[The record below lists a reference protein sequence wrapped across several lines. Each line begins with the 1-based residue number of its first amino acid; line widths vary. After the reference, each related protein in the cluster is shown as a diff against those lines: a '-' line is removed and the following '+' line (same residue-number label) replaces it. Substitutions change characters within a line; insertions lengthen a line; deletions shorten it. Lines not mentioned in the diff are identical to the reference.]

1 MLTTGQQRFVS
12 LSQLG
17 DGVGGAV
24 AKLQPSSVSARILRT
39 NLLKRFFGFGDPS
52 PAPPAPAAD
61 DVLSATRD
69 AAETAVAALRRKQE
83 EERRRA
89 EEARRKREEEERKR
103 REEEERKR
111 RENETA
117 PMMVREDQPAVRYS
131 VGPRYIDESVE
142 STRSFLHGELET
154 FDSRAF
160 SRRIVQ
166 GVKDVYGGNPVPFY
180 TAAGLSRSAYSKI
193 MSFPNRHPSKDTV
206 LAMSAA
212 LKMPLADAESL
223 LRLAGY
229 ALSDS
234 IPSDLVWRACFA
246 GGVHYLPQIR
256 QLLAEFAGR

>member
-1 MLTTGQQRFVS
+1 MN
-12 LSQLG
+12 
-17 DGVGGAV
+17 
-24 AKLQPSSVSARILRT
+24 I
-39 NLLKRFFGFGDPS
+39 LKRLFGFDDP
-52 PAPPAPAAD
+52 PPEPPAPVANDALAA
-61 DVLSATRD
+61 ARD
-69 AAETAVAALRRKQE
+69 AAETAIAALRGKQE

-103 REEEERKR
+103 REEEERKQ
-111 RENETA
+111 
-117 PMMVREDQPAVRYS
+117 REDEAAGIKREEPPAPRFQVASSPRYS
-131 VGPRYIDESVE
+131 IA
-142 STRSFLHGELET
+142 STRSFLHGEFET

-160 SRRIVQ
+160 SRRVVQ

-180 TAAGLSRSAYSKI
+180 TAAELSRSAYSKI
-193 MSFPNRHPSKDTV
+193 MSFPDRHPSKDTV
-206 LAMSAA
+206 LAMAAA

-246 GGVHYLPQIR
+246 GGVHHLPQIR

>member
-1 MLTTGQQRFVS
+1 MN
-12 LSQLG
+12 
-17 DGVGGAV
+17 
-24 AKLQPSSVSARILRT
+24 ILKW
-39 NLLKRFFGFGDPS
+39 LFGFDDP
-52 PAPPAPAAD
+52 PPEPPAPVAD
-61 DVLSATRD
+61 DALAAARD
-69 AAETAVAALRRKQE
+69 AAETAISALRRKQE
-83 EERRRA
+83 EERRRT

-111 RENETA
+111 REDEAVGITCEEPPA
-117 PMMVREDQPAVRYS
+117 PRWSIGSDVRYS
-131 VGPRYIDESVE
+131 IA
-142 STRSFLHGELET
+142 STRSFLYGEFET

-193 MSFPNRHPSKDTV
+193 MSFPDRHPSKETV
-206 LAMSAA
+206 LAMAAA

-246 GGVHYLPQIR
+246 GGVHHLPQIR